1 MATITKN
8 KLSASTNGRGI
19 LVTQTA
25 TLGTTIHTAN
35 ADDTTNFDEIWL
47 WAHNTS
53 TSAVKLTIE
62 WGGTGTGDLIE
73 MTIPPESGLIPI
85 VSGLVLQDS
94 LVVTAFAGTGSVINI
109 HGYANIITY

>member
-19 LVTQTA
+19 LITQTA
-25 TLGTTIHTAN
+25 TAGTTIHTAVGN
-35 ADDTTNFDEIWL
+35 ATDWDEIWL

-62 WGGTGTGDLIE
+62 YGGTGTGDLIE

-85 VSGLVLQDS
+85 VSGLLVQDS
-94 LVVTAFAGTGSVINI
+94 VVVRGFAGTGSVINI
-109 HGYANIITY
+109 FGFVNSIDY